1 MYRLSNLELGEHQIL
16 FKAWDINNN
25 SSEQTLDFIVMD
37 EGSDHIYIEKLLNWP
52 NPFTDQTY
60 FHFEHNC
67 DSELEVMVQIFTV
80 SGKLVKTIRQPV
92 SAEPWREGYRTGRF
106 AIRSEEHTSELQSR
120 GHLV

>member
-1 MYRLSNLELGEHQIL
+1 ME
-16 FKAWDINNN
+16 
-25 SSEQTLDFIVMD
+25 

-60 FHFEHNC
+60 FHFEHKC

-106 AIRSEEHTSELQSR
+106 AIPWDGLDDFGDKIGKRSEEHTSELQSR
-120 GHLV
+120 GHLVCRLLLEK